1 MRQHPLEFCRPT
13 DRFVVMLQVGLMTKG
28 RGPAF
33 EALAY
38 GLEGQPAPDQ
48 LLRRGARA
56 SSFPTEDAAKA
67 ALKDS
72 AEKWKRDGLTFHHGA
87 LISILK
93 VEEA

>member
-1 MRQHPLEFCRPT
+1 MSQHPPEFVKPT

-38 GLEGQPAPDQ
+38 GLPGQPAPDQ

-56 SSFPTEDAAKA
+56 TGFPTEAAAQA
-67 ALKDS
+67 AAKDS
-72 AEKWKRDGLTFHHGA
+72 AKKWSRDGLTFHLGA